1 MTKIDDWPTAHTP
14 GPISDRSLRAFCEAA
29 RWGSLTRAAEQ
40 LGLGQPAVSHAVS
53 RLEQAIGTR
62 LLHRSR
68 SGVTT
73 TAAGARLLEA
83 VAPAFQ
89 TVDRAVEEA
98 RHNSGGQVV
107 GLSVSTSF
115 AGWWLLP
122 RLPEFKRNNPDIEV
136 RLVATDTDFGVD
148 LGSLDLWVPLGIV
161 ERPTLEATTLCDER
175 LVPVAAP
182 GLAAA
187 VRGTSPADL
196 LAAPLLHL
204 EERYSP
210 RFDWQRW
217 FNNHGINPGS
227 RLAGD
232 RFNDYSLVI
241 QAALDGQGVALG
253 WWHIVADLVDQGL
266 LETLAEPMTTERPFV
281 IVHQRHRPLDSGA
294 EALRS
299 WLVATMAARTTQKP
313 PSSRI
318 VS

>member
-1 MTKIDDWPTAHTP
+1 MNKFDASVIPSGA

-53 RLEQAIGTR
+53 RLEQAMGTR
-62 LLHRSR
+62 LLNRSR
-68 SGVTT
+68 SGVTPT
-73 TAAGARLLEA
+73 GAGARLLDS

-89 TVDRAVEEA
+89 TIDRAVEEA
-98 RHNSGGQVV
+98 RHHSGAQVV

-122 RLPEFKRNNPDIEV
+122 RLPEFKLANPDIEV

-161 ERPTLEATTLCDER
+161 ERPTLEVTTLCDEA

-182 GLAAA
+182 NLATALQSQTPDGLL
-187 VRGTSPADL
+187 D
-196 LAAPLLHL
+196 APLLHL

-217 FNNHGINPGS
+217 FNQHGVATDP

-253 WWHIVADLVDQGL
+253 WWHIVSDLVEQGL
-266 LETLAEPMTTERPFV
+266 LETLAEPMVTERPFV
-281 IVHQRHRPLDSGA
+281 IVHPRHRTLGAGA

-299 WLVATMAARTTQKP
+299 WLVETMADQTRTK
-313 PSSRI
+313 RNKF
-318 VS
+318 